1 MKYVKSTKRSAFFIL
16 FLLVGLLLVSIAWAL
31 LQKSEKQNI
40 IGVKAPT
47 FQVTSF
53 DNREINSK
61 EYLGKVL
68 VLNFWASWCDT
79 CAEEAEM
86 LEAVWKEYLPS
97 KEVIF
102 LGINYMDTEKEAL
115 AYIKKYGI
123 SYPNGMDKGLKISKQ
138 FQVTGVPETIFIDTQ
153 GIIQYKKIGPFVA
166 KKEITALVD
175 NLLRK

>member
-68 VLNFWASWCDT
+68 VLNFLASWCDT

-102 LGINYMDTEKEAL
+102 FRY
-115 AYIKKYGI
+115 
-123 SYPNGMDKGLKISKQ
+123 
-138 FQVTGVPETIFIDTQ
+138 
-153 GIIQYKKIGPFVA
+153 
-166 KKEITALVD
+166 
-175 NLLRK
+175 